1 MSRDIFISHCWGK
14 DILNRPNHE
23 RAKYLSNLLVNQG
36 YSVWFDEYDLIGNI
50 DNAIIKGIN
59 DCKVVI
65 ICLTESY
72 CNKINNSVYN
82 NLPNDNCY
90 KEWNYCLFKKK
101 RIIPIIMEPTMSKI
115 FLSQD
120 GIFTE
125 RCVYT
130 DKNVFAKMLH
140 DSGMIEKINF
150 EIYCKWFDEF
160 IKEFNNFEFI
170 YIKTDPEIAHNRI
183 IKRNRTGEDIPL
195 EYIKKCHNYHEE
207 WLKETKNVKTLNG
220 NVERNIKDSYT
231 DWILE
236 IMMDK

>member
-1 MSRDIFISHCWGK
+1 MSRDIFISHSWGK

-101 RIIPIIMEPTMSKI
+101 RIIPIIMEPTMPNI

-120 GIFTE
+120 GVIQMYLNNLMF
-125 RCVYT
+125 
-130 DKNVFAKMLH
+130 
-140 DSGMIEKINF
+140 INF
-150 EIYCKWFDEF
+150 CEYNKNEINNLYKTLLKYNVLNKNQKDELKKNTVIPLDK
-160 IKEFNNFEFI
+160 IKEYFETNLSPKKYFILSNKNKIKNNKIFCFNFRKFNL
-170 YIKTDPEIAHNRI
+170 YNKKRI
-183 IKRNRTGEDIPL
+183 ILR
-195 EYIKKCHNYHEE
+195 
-207 WLKETKNVKTLNG
+207 V
-220 NVERNIKDSYT
+220 
-231 DWILE
+231 
-236 IMMDK
+236 

>member
-120 GIFTE
+120 GVIQMYLNNLMF
-125 RCVYT
+125 
-130 DKNVFAKMLH
+130 
-140 DSGMIEKINF
+140 INF
-150 EIYCKWFDEF
+150 SEYNKNEISNLYKTLFKYNVLNKNQKDELKNNTLLQLDK
-160 IKEFNNFEFI
+160 IKEYFETNLSPKKYFILSNRNKNKIKNNKIFCCNFRKFNL
-170 YIKTDPEIAHNRI
+170 YSKKRI
-183 IKRNRTGEDIPL
+183 ILR
-195 EYIKKCHNYHEE
+195 
-207 WLKETKNVKTLNG
+207 V
-220 NVERNIKDSYT
+220 
-231 DWILE
+231 
-236 IMMDK
+236 

>member
-1 MSRDIFISHCWGK
+1 MSRDIFISHSWGK

-101 RIIPIIMEPTMSKI
+101 RIIPIIMEPTMPNI

-120 GIFTE
+120 GVIQMYLNNLMFINFCDYNKNEISNLYKTLYKYNVLNKNQKDELKSKTNLQLDKIRGYIETNLSPKKYLIFTNK
-125 RCVYT
+125 T
-130 DKNVFAKMLH
+130 KKNNSQFFCWNFNFKSTRNLFNKKR
-140 DSGMIEKINF
+140 MIL
-150 EIYCKWFDEF
+150 
-160 IKEFNNFEFI
+160 
-170 YIKTDPEIAHNRI
+170 R
-183 IKRNRTGEDIPL
+183 
-195 EYIKKCHNYHEE
+195 
-207 WLKETKNVKTLNG
+207 V
-220 NVERNIKDSYT
+220 
-231 DWILE
+231 
-236 IMMDK
+236 

>member
-1 MSRDIFISHCWGK
+1 MSPDIFISHSWGK

-101 RIIPIIMEPTMSKI
+101 RIIPIIMEPTMPNI

-120 GIFTE
+120 GVIQMYLNNLMFINFCEYNKNEINNLYKTLYKYNVLNKNEKNAIKSKTNLPLDKIKNYIETNLSPKKYIIFTNSS
-125 RCVYT
+125 
-130 DKNVFAKMLH
+130 KNKKSKFFCW
-140 DSGMIEKINF
+140 NF
-150 EIYCKWFDEF
+150 NFKSQRNL
-160 IKEFNNFEFI
+160 FN
-170 YIKTDPEIAHNRI
+170 KKRI
-183 IKRNRTGEDIPL
+183 ILR
-195 EYIKKCHNYHEE
+195 
-207 WLKETKNVKTLNG
+207 V
-220 NVERNIKDSYT
+220 
-231 DWILE
+231 
-236 IMMDK
+236 

>member
-120 GIFTE
+120 GAIQMYLNNLMF
-125 RCVYT
+125 
-130 DKNVFAKMLH
+130 
-140 DSGMIEKINF
+140 INF
-150 EIYCKWFDEF
+150 SEYNKNEISNLYKTLFKYNVLNKNQKDELKNNTLLQLDK
-160 IKEFNNFEFI
+160 IKEYLETNLSPKKYFILSNRNKNKIKNNKIFCCNFRKFNLYN
-170 YIKTDPEIAHNRI
+170 KKRI
-183 IKRNRTGEDIPL
+183 ILR
-195 EYIKKCHNYHEE
+195 
-207 WLKETKNVKTLNG
+207 V
-220 NVERNIKDSYT
+220 
-231 DWILE
+231 
-236 IMMDK
+236 

>member
-72 CNKINNSVYN
+72 CKKINNSVYN

-101 RIIPIIMEPTMSKI
+101 RIIPIIMEPTMSNI

-120 GIFTE
+120 GVIQMYLNNLMF
-125 RCVYT
+125 
-130 DKNVFAKMLH
+130 
-140 DSGMIEKINF
+140 INF
-150 EIYCKWFDEF
+150 SEYNKNEISNLYKTLFKYNVLNKNEKDELKNNTVLPLDK
-160 IKEFNNFEFI
+160 IKEYFETNLSPKKYFILSNRNKNKIKNNKIFCCNFSKFNLYN
-170 YIKTDPEIAHNRI
+170 KKRI
-183 IKRNRTGEDIPL
+183 ILR
-195 EYIKKCHNYHEE
+195 
-207 WLKETKNVKTLNG
+207 V
-220 NVERNIKDSYT
+220 
-231 DWILE
+231 
-236 IMMDK
+236 